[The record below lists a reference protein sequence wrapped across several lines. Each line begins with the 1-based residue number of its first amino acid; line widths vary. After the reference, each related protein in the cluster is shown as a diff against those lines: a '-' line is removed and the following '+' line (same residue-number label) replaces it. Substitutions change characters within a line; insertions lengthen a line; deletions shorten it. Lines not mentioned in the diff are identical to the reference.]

1 MPTFTWVEDQSSR
14 SASIVRK
21 GRKATSNYKKSW
33 KIFGSSDD
41 LAIHADIDQTLWSQY
56 LFWQYPGQPQNQ
68 LHLDHYTLE
77 YLGDEAWQLEAT
89 YVKEGA
95 EDPSGDSG
103 GGGDGSG
110 NGFRRSRSF
119 DTSGQ
124 TSHMTQAIAVPP
136 DTGERKYQPG
146 LADPAPDMSGIIGVD
161 GNSVQG
167 VDVVIPA
174 LQWTE
179 SYDVP
184 AAYVTTAYIKALS
197 RVTGTVNNAAFRTFP
212 AGEVLFLGASGSHEW
227 DAEKGDGPWSLTY
240 KFLASPNAG
249 AGQTLPALTVGNI
262 SGIEKKGHEY
272 LWVRYEDDVSDS
284 TLVKVPKHVY
294 VNRVYRDAN
303 FADLGIGTGVGG

>member
-21 GRKATSNYKKSW
+21 GRKATSTYKKSW
-33 KIFGSSDD
+33 KIFGSSND
-41 LAIHADIDQTLWSQY
+41 LLIHADVDQTLWSEY
-56 LFWQYPGQPQNQ
+56 LFWQYPGQSQNQ

-95 EDPSGDSG
+95 EDPSGDNG

-110 NGFRRSRSF
+110 TGFRRSRSF

-136 DTGERKYQPG
+136 DTGERRYP
-146 LADPAPDMSGIIGVD
+146 PNAPSMSSIIGVD

-174 LQWTE
+174 FQWTE
-179 SYDVP
+179 NYDVP
-184 AAYVTTAYIKALS
+184 AQYVTTPYIKALS
-197 RVTGTVNNAAFRTFP
+197 RLTGTVNNAAFRTFP

-227 DAEKGDGPWSLTY
+227 DSEKGDGPWSLTY

-249 AGQTLPALTVGNI
+249 QNQTLPAITVGSI
-262 SGIEKKGHEY
+262 TGIEKKGHEY
-272 LWVRYEDDVSDS
+272 LWVRYEDDVTDNS
-284 TLVKVPKHVY
+284 LVKTPKHVY
-294 VNRVYRDAN
+294 VNRVYREAN
-303 FADLGIGTGVGG
+303 FAGLGIGTGVIQ